1 MHFFSKDNI
10 LLPSL
15 KIPAILKFL
24 MKVSYFISP
33 KLALLLA
40 SRLFTTPISFNT
52 PLRERGMEE
61 SAQKKKLF
69 VHSIQKNIHVLSYG
83 FSDKK
88 VLLAHGWAGRS
99 TQLFMIANKLLEK
112 GYMVI
117 SFDAPAHGNS
127 SGKTTNLL
135 EYVET
140 IKSINEIYGP
150 FEAAIGHS
158 FGSMA
163 IMNSQSEFPKFK
175 TIVTIG
181 SGDKV
186 SEILINFSNSLGLN
200 KNFGNQLIS
209 FFNKKWK
216 INIDEFNTSVVAN
229 NIQIPALVVHDAID
243 GDVSVSCAV
252 NIRQNLNNGKLFITN
267 SLGHTKILRDKNVTN
282 RIVKFITENT

>member
-24 MKVSYFISP
+24 MKVSYFISTR
-33 KLALLLA
+33 LALILA
-40 SRLFTTPISFNT
+40 SRLFITPISFKT
-52 PLRERGMEE
+52 PLRELGMEE